1 MAAKIIFELRDNRR
15 CVYASAFADN
25 DDSFIV
31 KKGSICF
38 EKKRKNDNFFGLR
51 TKLIDDGILKPLEE
65 NKYIFSKNYKFN
77 SPTTAASVI
86 MGGNASGPFSWKL
99 KGSNLNYKEWK
110 NSISK

>member
-1 MAAKIIFELRDNRR
+1 MAAKITFELRDNRR
-15 CVYASAFADN
+15 CVYASAFADT

-38 EKKRKNDNFFGLR
+38 EKKRKNDTFKELR
-51 TKLIDDGILKPLEE
+51 NKLIDEGILKSLE
-65 NKYIFSKNYKFN
+65 NKKYIFSKNYKFS
-77 SPTTAASVI
+77 SPSAAASVI

-110 NSISK
+110 NQ